1 MPICIKIASTTNH
14 QFCTPL
20 MTLYVSILEQNPA
33 VEFEFFVIADTLTT
47 LDFHYLKTIEHQYA
61 NCQKIT
67 FLSVDPKAY
76 ATAATNQRII
86 QAAYYR
92 IDLPEILRRETR
104 LLYLDSD
111 MICRGDLRP
120 LWQAPLQGKLI
131 GAVEDAGYVENRLNQ
146 MQIAYHHRRYFNSGL
161 MLMDLTAWRQHRISQ
176 QVKAFI
182 KVRAT
187 QLRYHDQDALNA
199 ILVDR
204 WLPLHP
210 KYNAQSKLLWRQ
222 QQHFDPTVEH
232 QNTVARSS
240 PVLIHYAGFRKPWH
254 PEIWHPATAA
264 YQAYQPIVQRLKL
277 KAAEKPY
284 VPNTSCTSQ
293 H

>member
-1 MPICIKIASTTNH
+1 MASRIKIASTTNH

-20 MTLYVSILEQNPA
+20 LTLYVSILEQNPA
-33 VEFEFFVIADTLTT
+33 ADFEFFVIADALEP
-47 LDFHYLKTIEHQYA
+47 LDYRYLKIIETQYH
-61 NCQKIT
+61 NCKKIT
-67 FLSVDPKAY
+67 FLSVNPQAY

-92 IDLPEILRRETR
+92 IDLPEILRQETR

-120 LWQAPLQGKLI
+120 LWHTPLQGQLI
-131 GAVEDAGYVENRLNQ
+131 GAVEDAGYVENRLDQ
-146 MQIAYHHRRYFNSGL
+146 MQIAYQHRRYFNSGL
-161 MLMDLTAWRQHRISQ
+161 MLMDLVAWRQHRISQ

-182 KVRAT
+182 KVWP

-222 QQHFDPTVEH
+222 QQHRNSALERE
-232 QNTVARSS
+232 NTVARQA
-240 PVLIHYAGFRKPWH
+240 PVLVHYAGFRKPWALAH
-254 PEIWHPATAA
+254 WHPATAA
-264 YQAYQPIVQRLKL
+264 YQAYQPLVQRLKL
-277 KAAEKPY
+277 KATAKPY
-284 VPNTSCTSQ
+284 PPDKPRTAAD
-293 H
+293 